1 MSIRTKFCGR
11 RRVVRGGLGVR
22 CAGTGTFGVLS
33 SALGACMR
41 VRAPCATKT
50 TAPLVEQ
57 VAQLPVGA

>member
-1 MSIRTKFCGR
+1 M
-11 RRVVRGGLGVR
+11 RGGLGVG

-33 SALGACMR
+33 STLGACMR

-57 VAQLPVGA
+57 VAQLPVGTCGVT